1 MKLTLLFYI
10 AGMLHYGNAAT
21 HACGLD
27 GCSQW
32 FLKVKHYDTLTPG
45 NNEPYCQAL
54 VTYLRCLNETTLACR
69 GNLQFYTNLF
79 AMRKQFRE
87 FGCASYKQREEQNRC
102 NFLPRVPQGRM
113 RICTLFGD
121 PHLIRF
127 DGTMQSCTEE
137 GARSLMD
144 NRHFLIQVTNSNVR
158 NQAHT
163 TSVNKITLLI
173 RNHNCT
179 PSLRY
184 EAASDEETLPISF
197 VDGVRGHE
205 IDDHRKTVE
214 IIRHDD
220 HVEIAM
226 HHIQSSVHI
235 RRRGPYLSVSV
246 VVPINLQGTW
256 ASAESLC
263 TTGCRNRSIIEID
276 KVLAASN
283 RYAKCYARKLHVPIK
298 LATERCKTVNATD
311 HFFDACVFDLMLTG
325 DEYLVAM
332 ARDVQSE
339 QRALLPDLWH
349 PSGRQNISVY
359 DHLVN
364 STFSNCLPSSS
375 NIRSWYLAS
384 FILLVAFLSLLDQ
397 H

>member
-1 MKLTLLFYI
+1 
-10 AGMLHYGNAAT
+10 MLHYGNAAT

-349 PSGRQNISVY
+349 PSGRQNIS
-359 DHLVN
+359 LVSCEFHSPGGVFIVVGSALITESAWCSIWN
-364 STFSNCLPSSS
+364 SCSTK
-375 NIRSWYLAS
+375 RLAS
-384 FILLVAFLSLLDQ
+384 YACCAMIV
-397 H
+397 